1 MFWEKLL
8 RYCGTKAVRRN
19 RNVGGHYR
27 TDNKIDK
34 GANTNYNSNMT
45 TDNKIDKGANT
56 NYNSNMTNYNSE
68 NKNASKAHSKTLV
81 PYCLSNLVSS
91 KKIAFTLAEVLI
103 TLGII
108 GIVAAMTI
116 PTLVS
121 DITNK
126 GFVEK
131 LKKNYVLIQNVT
143 KMVIAENGDPA
154 YWQWSEYNSPNFDA
168 NDNIAEMYKKHLK
181 VTDTCPPSSDD
192 RLSAKCVLTRRSD
205 YSYLNGSNENVGDY
219 AGSGYRVFYCNYIF
233 MLSDGTTLGLRF
245 NSGRCGK
252 FWGAPDLTFTIDVN
266 GKAGPNTI
274 GRDIFYVYMN
284 KSDHGQVKPYT
295 NENFFGIIDNTNTCD
310 INSTGQ
316 SCAYRVL
323 TEGKMNY

>member
-1 MFWEKLL
+1 M
-8 RYCGTKAVRRN
+8 
-19 RNVGGHYR
+19 
-27 TDNKIDK
+27 
-34 GANTNYNSNMT
+34 
-45 TDNKIDKGANT
+45 
-56 NYNSNMTNYNSE
+56 
-68 NKNASKAHSKTLV
+68 
-81 PYCLSNLVSS
+81 PYCLSNLVSF
-91 KKIAFTLAEVLI
+91 KKAAFTLAEVLI

-181 VTDTCPPSSDD
+181 VTDTCPPSSDS
-192 RLSAKCVLTRRSD
+192 RLSAKCVLDKDD
-205 YSYLNGSNENVGDY
+205 YSYLNGSHDNVGDY
-219 AGSGYRVFYCNYIF
+219 GGSGFKLFYCNYIF

-252 FWGAPDLTFTIDVN
+252 FWGTPDLTFTIDVN

-295 NENFFGIIDNTNTCD
+295 NVIFPGTIDNTNTCD